1 MVSHRMS
8 AAAVSDKRAVVQ
20 IAECRCFKR
29 DITRENGG
37 VVAFWRF
44 HGYGSREKY
53 LNLVDLKCN
62 DEY

>member
-1 MVSHRMS
+1 MI
-8 AAAVSDKRAVVQ
+8 DKRAVVQ
-20 IAECRCFKR
+20 IVECHCFKR
-29 DITRENGG
+29 DITRENGR

-62 DEY
+62 NEY

>member
-1 MVSHRMS
+1 MVSHRKS
-8 AAAVSDKRAVVQ
+8 AATVSDKRAVVQ
-20 IAECRCFKR
+20 IAECHCFKR
-29 DITRENGG
+29 DITPENGR

-62 DEY
+62 NEY

>member
-1 MVSHRMS
+1 MVNHRKS

-20 IAECRCFKR
+20 IAERHCFKR
-29 DITRENGG
+29 DITRENGR

-62 DEY
+62 NEY

>member
-1 MVSHRMS
+1 MVSHRKS

-20 IAECRCFKR
+20 IAERHCFKR
-29 DITRENGG
+29 NITRENGR

-62 DEY
+62 NEY

>member
-1 MVSHRMS
+1 MVSHRKS

-20 IAECRCFKR
+20 IVEYHCFKR
-29 DITRENGG
+29 DITRENGR

-62 DEY
+62 NEY